1 MAKASIDEDNFY
13 TPVTFTPNVEG
24 EKGKT
29 AAENAAADAAA
40 TGLSDKTEI
49 VSSELTKLPTETN
62 TQFLAR
68 KIAARDAERVAAVAK
83 DPLLNKSVMPDAPAG
98 YEYKW
103 IGGTNTGKYQL
114 YKLPASDGSGGSGDG
129 SGGSGSSTGLNGV
142 NGKIITAETRD
153 AFSVLTALFTQ
164 YNLGSLAGTL
174 QKLMEQGFTAE
185 EASTKL
191 KYDSGFINGTS
202 GERWNDAYTTRFAG
216 NKARLSKGL
225 NALTEAEYVYNE
237 NSYAETIKAYGL
249 NNMLSTDRYANEK
262 KFAEYIANDLS
273 PKEFKDRIDLAATRV
288 INMDPAIQKNFQEYY
303 PAVTKTDLISYFLAP
318 DESLPLLQTKVTA
331 SEIGAAAN
339 QQGFNL
345 GGTRAEEFAK
355 LGVTKGQAQNAYA
368 NVAEVLPGG
377 MKLSN
382 IYNEEMIQ
390 YSQTNAED
398 EFLKQDAEAKLKR
411 NRLASKERA
420 MFGGDSGLSS
430 QFSSLG
436 KSIQGKY

>member
-1 MAKASIDEDNFY
+1 MARIDDEGN
-13 TPVTFTPNVEG
+13 VTRGLILPSSEG

-68 KIAARDAERVAAVAK
+68 KIAARDAERAAAVAK

-114 YKLPASDGSGGSGDG
+114 YKLPASDGSGGNGDNSG
-129 SGGSGSSTGLNGV
+129 SSGSSTGLNGV

-153 AFSVLTALFTQ
+153 AFSVLTALFSQ
-164 YNLGSLAGTL
+164 YNLASLSSTL

-225 NALTEAEYVYNE
+225 NALSEAEYIYNE
-237 NSYAETIKAYGL
+237 NAYAETLKSY
-249 NNMLSTDRYANEK
+249 NLSNLLSLDRYTNEK

-303 PAVTKTDLISYFLAP
+303 PEVSKSDLISYFLAP
-318 DESLPLLQTKVTA
+318 DETLPLLQTKVTSA
-331 SEIGAAAN
+331 EIGAAAN
-339 QQGFNL
+339 QQGLSL
-345 GGTRAEEFAK
+345 GGARAAEFAK
-355 LGVTKGQAQNAYA
+355 LGETYAQAQRDYSTI
-368 NVAEVLPGG
+368 AEVLPTTQ
-377 MKLSN
+377 KLSN
-382 IYNEEMIQ
+382 IYNEENIN
-390 YSQTNAED
+390 YDQTTAEN
-398 EFLKQDAEAKLKR
+398 EYIKQDAAAKLKR

-420 MFGGDSGLSS
+420 MFGGSNNI
-430 QFSSLG
+430 SLDR
-436 KSIQGKY
+436 SIQGKF